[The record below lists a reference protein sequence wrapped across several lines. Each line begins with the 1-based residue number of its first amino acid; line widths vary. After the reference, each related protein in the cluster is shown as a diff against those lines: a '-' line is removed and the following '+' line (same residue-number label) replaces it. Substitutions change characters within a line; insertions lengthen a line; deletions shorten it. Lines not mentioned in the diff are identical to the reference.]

1 MATLLLKGKAVSDAI
16 LLSLVPRVK
25 ALQKDGIIPKLAAK
39 FLDRFEWFPVTR
51 DQLTMLLEGNTVEK
65 QYFSDFDIKPIKFE
79 RKNLSYL
86 M

>member
-1 MATLLLKGKAVSDAI
+1 MKVALGGTGFVGSYI
-16 LLSLVPRVK
+16 L
-25 ALQKDGIIPKLAAK
+25 DKLIREGYNTKLIAQL
-39 FLDRFEWFPVTR
+39 FERFDWFPVTR
-51 DQLTMLLEGNTVEK
+51 DQLTILFEGNTVEK